1 MKNGM
6 DQRGAGLK
14 MKGPPGKASSN
25 EKKKDGKNS
34 SLTLQYIFVVV
45 LLISGDGPNI
55 TSRGPLSSYRLL

>member
-25 EKKKDGKNS
+25 EKKKTERIALTHIAVYFCCS
-34 SLTLQYIFVVV
+34 SLDL
-45 LLISGDGPNI
+45 
-55 TSRGPLSSYRLL
+55 